1 MKFYLVLFLVTF
13 FLRST
18 AFSQDFPPPNPSM
31 SVSILSG
38 YGIVFNFDAI
48 DDYTDGIMNE
58 GQSTYIRIGSVIDW
72 KLQFAADQSIFY
84 GENNPANQMEL
95 NNVGVIV
102 ISTGT
107 NLDDGS
113 QIINHAQSVPI
124 ALQSNE
130 VTLLSKGTESNKGWG
145 IENAFI
151 LNWEMGT
158 RRGNMNNQSIFEQH
172 IAPDTYTLT
181 IVLTLTAN

>member
-1 MKFYLVLFLVTF
+1 MKFFFVIFFAVF
-13 FLRST
+13 FLRSLS
-18 AFSQDFPPPNPSM
+18 FSQDFPPPNPSM
-31 SVSILSG
+31 SISILSG
-38 YGIVFNFDAI
+38 YGIIFNFDEI
-48 DDYTDGIMNE
+48 DDYMDGIMNE

-72 KLQFAADQSIFY
+72 KLQFAADQTIFY
-84 GENNPANQMEL
+84 GENNPSNQMEV

-102 ISTGT
+102 MSTGT

-113 QIINHAQSVPI
+113 QIINHAKFVPL

-130 VTLLSKGTESNKGWG
+130 ITLLSKGSASNKGWG
-145 IENAFI
+145 IENSFI

-172 IAPDTYTLT
+172 IPPDTYTLT
-181 IVLTLTAN
+181 IILTLTAD